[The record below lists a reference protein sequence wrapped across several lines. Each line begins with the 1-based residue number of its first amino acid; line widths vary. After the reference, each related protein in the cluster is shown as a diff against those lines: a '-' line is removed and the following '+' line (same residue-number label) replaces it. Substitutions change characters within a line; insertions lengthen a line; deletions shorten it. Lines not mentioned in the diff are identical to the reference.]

1 MNSQHV
7 NGHPASSDKQQLL
20 NGGDSSAPTIVI
32 TSSGD
37 PKYTIAG
44 QHILQSHEIYVK
56 SEPGDPMPPLASPAI
71 DSSVNN
77 SSQQHHSDQQQL
89 YFISS
94 ELVPQMNKSNNSHSS
109 SPESK
114 DDNRQINS
122 EQVNGNHSP
131 SDKNLRQQLV
141 VTNGDTTIIT
151 TSEAKEYSISHNNNQ
166 SSAVLQ
172 PHEIYIKAEPL
183 DPMPPLASPATGLD
197 TVSTSTA
204 SVSSGDKMRDMD
216 ASPPATVISLAP
228 AQPYP
233 RATTQLTFAAPA
245 YDLSGTGQYTVQVNP
260 GVSPPQYATVT
271 QTAPGQNN
279 AQTVY
284 LTTDYIT
291 YRDYYT
297 TPTSSDQYQTVRQ
310 QLNTTPAV
318 TYTQA
323 TNDQQ
328 QPSSDSGSFL
338 DRYLRQA
345 PITTQNG
352 TTYKSTIHGGLTVD
366 LPSPDSGI
374 GEATITP
381 RTENGAIA
389 QVKTESIA

>member
-7 NGHPASSDKQQLL
+7 NGHPPTSEKQQLL

-32 TSSGD
+32 TSSGE
-37 PKYTIAG
+37 PKYTLAG
-44 QHILQSHEIYVK
+44 QHILQTHELYVK
-56 SEPGDPMPPLASPAI
+56 AEPGDPMPPLASPAI
-71 DSSVNN
+71 DSSVN
-77 SSQQHHSDQQQL
+77 SSHSEQQQL

-94 ELVPQMNKSNNSHSS
+94 ELVPQMNKSNNSHSP
-109 SPESK
+109 SPDSK
-114 DDNRQINS
+114 DDRS
-122 EQVNGNHSP
+122 SSDQVNGNHSP

-166 SSAVLQ
+166 SNAVLQ

-197 TVSTSTA
+197 TVSTSAA

-216 ASPPATVISLAP
+216 SSPPATVISLAP

-271 QTAPGQNN
+271 QTAPGQSN

-297 TPTSSDQYQTVRQ
+297 APTSSDQYQTVRQ
-310 QLNTTPAV
+310 QLNTTPTV
-318 TYTQA
+318 TYNQA

-328 QPSSDSGSFL
+328 QSTGDSGSFL
-338 DRYLRQA
+338 DRYLRQV
-345 PITTQNG
+345 PITSQNG
-352 TTYKSTIHGGLTVD
+352 TSYKSIHGGLTVD

-381 RTENGAIA
+381 RTENGAMA
-389 QVKTESIA
+389 QVRAKLVA

>member
-7 NGHPASSDKQQLL
+7 NGHPPTSEKQQLL
-20 NGGDSSAPTIVI
+20 NGCDSSAPTIVI
-32 TSSGD
+32 TTSAD
-37 PKYTIAG
+37 PKYTLAG
-44 QHILQSHEIYVK
+44 QHILQSHDIYVK
-56 SEPGDPMPPLASPAI
+56 AEPGDPMPPLASPAI
-71 DSSVNN
+71 DSSIN
-77 SSQQHHSDQQQL
+77 SSHSEHQQQQL

-94 ELVPQMNKSNNSHSS
+94 ELVPHINKSNS
-109 SPESK
+109 SPDGKEAQ
-114 DDNRQINS
+114 DNRSNNS
-122 EQVNGNHSP
+122 GQVNGNHSP
-131 SDKNLRQQLV
+131 SDKNNRQQLV
-141 VTNGDTTIIT
+141 LTNGSDSTVIATTE
-151 TSEAKEYSISHNNNQ
+151 SKEYSVSHNNNQ
-166 SSAVLQ
+166 NSAVLQ

-183 DPMPPLASPATGLD
+183 DPMPPLASPATGLE

-204 SVSSGDKMRDMD
+204 SVSSGDKMRDMG

-233 RATTQLTFAAPA
+233 RAATQLTFAAPA
-245 YDLSGTGQYTVQVNP
+245 YDLSGGGQYTVQVNP

-271 QTAPGQNN
+271 QTAAGQNN

-297 TPTSSDQYQTVRQ
+297 TPTPADQYQTVRQ

-318 TYTQA
+318 TYNQPTSE
-323 TNDQQ
+323 QQ
-328 QPSSDSGSFL
+328 QSTGDSGSFL
-338 DRYLRQA
+338 DRYLRAA
-345 PITTQNG
+345 PITSQNG
-352 TTYKSTIHGGLTVD
+352 AVYKSTIHGGLTVD

-381 RTENGAIA
+381 RTENGAVA
-389 QVKTESIA
+389 QVRCTMTHSL